1 MNDNTVSENTV
12 SDNTV
17 SDSTAAPAGYA
28 AALAELEAI
37 LGRLE
42 RSDVDVDILA
52 AEVQRA
58 ATLIAFCRDRIG
70 SARLQIEQVVADL
83 GDTA

>member
-1 MNDNTVSENTV
+1 VNDNTMNDNTVNENTV
-12 SDNTV
+12 SE
-17 SDSTAAPAGYA
+17 STAAPAGYA
-28 AALAELEAI
+28 AALTELEAI

-58 ATLIAFCRDRIG
+58 ATLIAFCRDSIG